1 MLSDIK
7 ILFAFRLAISA
18 LLIFGSVSCIAEKEV
33 DTPDKVVES
42 ALRISTRKAV
52 TRGDEHFAD
61 DPHAEGE
68 EALRRIS
75 LFFFSDKNSAD
86 AAFFTYEIDDAGAQ
100 TTADLT
106 VRIPNYML
114 KGRTKVYV
122 YALVNLPD
130 DIAVNAVANTIGSKP
145 ATLENLK
152 AVWVSDEGFATRGVV
167 AGTFVMRGDAE
178 VTVGGSGSDMT
189 VEGDIFVERLAAKIR
204 LWADIENILY
214 INTTTGKTINRS
226 DYVTEAEWQAAI
238 SGENV
243 ETWKSETYDGE
254 ESNVKLYLYNL
265 TTRGRIGGSASGNGY
280 FGDDYPG
287 EDYANRDEMWAYR
300 DVDRSDDSAE
310 AVRVLATG
318 VDIEDEDVESDK
330 YIYTH
335 SLAYYS
341 YPNIWQSTEPTEERQ
356 TYLIVSV
363 PWKKVVADGESGE
376 YRVCYYQIPVN
387 ALRGT
392 TATSGEVFRIDPN
405 RYYRISVH
413 IAMLGSRDMGK
424 PTEIE
429 AGYEVADWVQ
439 NDVNVNIK
447 DRRYLV
453 VNQKEWTMNNA
464 STIEIPFSTSH
475 TTVIDKCYVTY
486 FRYRDSWGTDKDANS
501 STDSN
506 GQRLTPDE
514 IHNRTE
520 FNDWVNAAG
529 TAGVKESEGEISIT
543 LNNIK
548 TMLYY
553 KHEYFYDEIYQGLE
567 GNGYR
572 YYVGHEQPKTF
583 QHGKISRQQNRSN
596 GMTTNGT
603 DDQAWG
609 QYVEKYGLDSIYTYS
624 IDSKN
629 GIISFTHPLIQW
641 KEVTSGNQR
650 YYTPDLN
657 PRTGHLW
664 DEFSRIEISI
674 LIRHEDWTNDDGL
687 YRETIHITQ
696 YPGMYIEV
704 SHNYGTAG
712 SNGNQYVLVNGPS
725 SNNNEYFEVV
735 NKLTNFL
742 GSNNNPNMYVIHTTQ
757 LSEDNGGMYEIGDPR
772 TLNRNNY
779 LLTDVASA
787 DINNPEKY
795 MEPLVDGDHST
806 WVPNTT
812 NNIWTGFSHGK
823 WDKRSS
829 TTINVRNASYS
840 VTVANA
846 KHVHNI
852 NGNNQR
858 LTWYYPTDETEG
870 YGSKENFIAPVLRVA
885 SSFGKAI
892 VDGRP
897 QMRRRCASYQE
908 AGRPAGRWR
917 LPTRAEVF
925 FIAQLS
931 ADHRIPILFGAP
943 TATKPGYYWTA
954 QCGIN
959 ADGDGHVYD
968 NPNNEGD
975 PGSDNIR
982 IYPFGTFAAR
992 CVYDEWYW
1000 TKIDGTD
1007 LPTPNGNLETTFYW
1021 GDQEKDNT
1029 QK

>member
-86 AAFFTYEIDDAGAQ
+86 AAFFTYENDDAGAQ

-130 DIAVNAVANTIGSKP
+130 DIAVNAVANTIGSQP

-189 VEGDIFVERLAAKIR
+189 VEGDIFVERLAAKVR

-226 DYVTEAEWQAAI
+226 DYVTEPEWQAAI

-243 ETWKSETYDGE
+243 ETWKSETYDSEG
-254 ESNVKLYLYNL
+254 SNVKLYLYNL

-330 YIYTH
+330 YNYTH

-341 YPNIWQSTEPTEERQ
+341 YPNIWQSTEPTEGRQ

-376 YRVCYYQIPVN
+376 YRVCYYQIPIN

-405 RYYRISVH
+405 RYYRINVH

-464 STIEIPFSTSH
+464 STVEIPFSTSH

-486 FRYRDSWGTDKDANS
+486 FRYNDIWGYEPESREPEYWQATPTTRPPQHN
-501 STDSN
+501 N
-506 GQRLTPDE
+506 G
-514 IHNRTE
+514 E
-520 FNDWVNAAG
+520 FQAWVNAAG
-529 TAGVKESEGEISIT
+529 PNLTEGELTASWEALTNNSSNIT
-543 LNNIK
+543 GSAGQNI
-548 TMLYY
+548 MLYY
-553 KHEYFYDEIYQGLE
+553 KRDYFYDEVYQRLN
-567 GNGYR
+567 GNGFK
-572 YYVGHEQPKTF
+572 YYVGREHPRTYQPKA
-583 QHGKISRQQNRSN
+583 IALSSVPANRRSEW
-596 GMTTNGT
+596 T
-603 DDQAWG
+603 
-609 QYVEKYGLDSIYTYS
+609 QYTERFGIDSVYTYS

-629 GIISFTHPLIQW
+629 GIITFTHPLVQW
-641 KEVTSGNQR
+641 QEGRNSGNTSGPAD
-650 YYTPDLN
+650 YYVPELN
-657 PRTGHLW
+657 PRTGRLW
-664 DEFSRIEISI
+664 DEFSRIEITI

-696 YPGMYIEV
+696 YPAVYVEV
-704 SHNYGTAG
+704 SHDYGNL
-712 SNGNQYVLVNGPS
+712 SQYNRGGYGGG
-725 SNNNEYFEVV
+725 NEYVRI
-735 NKLTNFL
+735 NGLTTAVST
-742 GSNNNPNMYVIHTTQ
+742 SNSWEISVDGVFGVTNSMIQYNGTNMNPNMYVIHISQ
-757 LSEDNGGMYEIGDPR
+757 FSEDDEQLFDIGDPR
-772 TLNRNNY
+772 S
-779 LLTDVASA
+779 LTSNINLSDNSFEKNPTAA
-787 DINNPEKY
+787 NNPNVAWSRWGNLKNYAPVTAASWSEGAVVAGK
-795 MEPLVDGDHST
+795 
-806 WVPNTT
+806 NTLE
-812 NNIWTGFSHGK
+812 H
-823 WDKRSS
+823 
-829 TTINVRNASYS
+829 
-840 VTVANA
+840 
-846 KHVHNI
+846 
-852 NGNNQR
+852 
-858 LTWYYPTDETEG
+858 YYPTDETDQG
-870 YGSKENFIAPVLRVA
+870 TAGSKENFVAPAIRIA
-885 SSFGKAI
+885 SSFGKIQQLNKYEA
-892 VDGRP
+892 
-897 QMRRRCASYQE
+897 RRRCAAYQE

-917 LPTRAEVF
+917 LPTRAEVVY
-925 FIAQLS
+925 IANMSSDGKIPVLFGNAQSTNAYYWISTGMVNVERQANGTFVVHDVDNPGSVS
-931 ADHRIPILFGAP
+931 ADARA
-943 TATKPGYYWTA
+943 
-954 QCGIN
+954 
-959 ADGDGHVYD
+959 V
-968 NPNNEGD
+968 
-975 PGSDNIR
+975 
-982 IYPFGTFAAR
+982 R
-992 CVYDEWYW
+992 CVYDDWYW
-1000 TKIDGTD
+1000 LKSDGTPD
-1007 LPTPNGNLETTFYW
+1007 LAPNGAIETDFYW
-1021 GDQEKDNT
+1021 GDKAKDNP
-1029 QK
+1029 QN